1 MELLLGIWR
10 EACRHIEIDQAI
22 ERMAQHLAEHLPA
35 DFVLVRRLDAARAVL
50 ETAAI
55 GWCRPTRMEPRPFPP
70 RTECTSRQLTDVLR
84 WVRAGAVRRGVIGS
98 ADPLS
103 QCSCRWACRRGRSLS
118 GRSWVTRGRSAC
130 WWLWR
135 PRRRF
140 DSTHETLV
148 QGLLEPIGVALANDA
163 RLHEMARLREALEA
177 DKRALLSRLDR
188 QDVADAIVGEEAG
201 LRTVM
206 HRVEQVAATDAPVLI
221 IGETG
226 SGKEVVAR
234 AVHVRSRRAA
244 APIVRVNCGAIPIG
258 LVDSELFG
266 HERGSFTGAI
276 ATRQGWFERA
286 DGGTLFLDEIAEL
299 PLEAQVRLL
308 RILQDGTFE
317 RVGGQKTLRVDV
329 RIVAATHRNLA
340 QMVAEGSFREDLW
353 YRIGIFPIALP
364 PLRERPEDVPLLAAH
379 FARRA
384 GVRLAGAPLTPSAA
398 DTEMLLAYSWPGN
411 VRELAAVIERAA
423 ILGRGHRLEIAGALG
438 LAAERARAT
447 YTDRSSGGRP
457 ARRKTRSTLRCGAMW
472 KARCRPQPVESKVR
486 RAPRGDSAST
496 RTRCAAGCAGSAS
509 RGRRTGALA
518 RRCVAAQPP
527 PALPRRVPLHARHQ
541 RTNGVRRGDAC
552 SNRSRPRGRPTAE
565 SKDHSARP
573 LGCGSIRTRCAR
585 ACGSWASTV
594 RSFVCRR
601 GGALLCPAV
610 SNSGRLNEDGP
621 VALFVVQCPRAR
633 QTAGLVH
640 GIDRSAHPHH
650 RV

>member
-55 GWCRPTRMEPRPFPP
+55 GWCRPTRMGTPP
-70 RTECTSRQLTDVLR
+70 LSPANRVHVPSAHGRVA
-84 WVRAGAVRRGVIGS
+84 VGSAGAVRRGVIGS

-103 QCSCRWACRRGRSLS
+103 HVLVPVGVSEGTFLVGPLVGDEGPLGVLVVVASK
-118 GRSWVTRGRSAC
+118 A
-130 WWLWR
+130 
-135 PRRRF
+135 RF
-140 DSTHETLV
+140 TSTHETLV

-221 IGETG
+221 LGETG

-276 ATRQGWFERA
+276 ATRKGWFERA
-286 DGGTLFLDEIAEL
+286 DGGTLFLDEIGEL

-317 RVGGQKTLRVDV
+317 RVGGQKTLSVDV

-353 YRIGIFPIALP
+353 YRIGVFPIALP
-364 PLRERPEDVPLLAAH
+364 PLRERPEDMPLLAAH

-398 DTEMLLAYSWPGN
+398 DTGDAPG
-411 VRELAAVIERAA
+411 VRVAGQRPRA
-423 ILGRGHRLEIAGALG
+423 GRGHRAGGHSRPGPPPRDRRSA
-438 LAAERARAT
+438 RAGCRACRAT
-447 YTDRSSGGRP
+447 YIDRNSGR
-457 ARRKTRSTLRCGAMW
+457 ATRCRKTRSTLRCGAMW

-486 RAPRGDSAST
+486 RAPRGDSEST
-496 RTRCAAGCAGSAS
+496 RTRCAAGCAGWAS

-518 RRCVAAQPP
+518 PAMRRRALPP
-527 PALPRRVPLHARHQ
+527 PALPRRRCPATPGTSEPTGFDAAMHAHIE
-541 RTNGVRRGDAC
+541 AALAA
-552 SNRSRPRGRPTAE
+552 SYGRIE
-565 SKDHSARP
+565 GP
-573 LGCGSIRTRCAR
+573 LGAAAR
-585 ACGSWASTV
+585 LRINPHT
-594 RSFVCRR
+594 
-601 GGALLCPAV
+601 L
-610 SNSGRLNEDGP
+610 
-621 VALFVVQCPRAR
+621 RAR
-633 QTAGLVH
+633 MRKL
-640 GIDRSAHPHH
+640 GIDRQKFRMPPGG
-650 RV
+650 RVVLSGGE